1 MWTKRDR
8 KVQGEYLMPC
18 HRSTAIAN
26 SDLYVQMLQ
35 ERERNGEPAHRAIR
49 RKVSISCPIIDLS
62 IIRTHTYRRAQM
74 LKTKSSSRSARKY
87 SSL

>member
-35 ERERNGEPAHRAIR
+35 EREHNGEPAHRAIR